1 MPNKESAPGKQQ
13 QRFAAYLDSLARAAK
28 HADRSEPLKAYC
40 RGLLLP
46 IERKCVEPM
55 AARLAPHNV
64 RRTHQ
69 SLHHLVADSPWD
81 DDALLAAV
89 RGRVLQAMK
98 KTSPVV
104 AWILDD
110 TSFPKKGKHSVGV
123 AHQYCGQRGKQENCQ
138 VAVSLSVATGKA
150 SLPIAYRLYLPQ
162 GWADDRKRRGKAGVP
177 DEIRLE
183 TKPEIALGQIRQ
195 ALEDEL
201 EPGVVLA
208 DAAYGNDSVFRGE
221 LAQRGLEYVVG
232 IQSSTTVW
240 RPGQGPLPAKK
251 YSGHGRPPKLLRRGQ
266 QQPVTV
272 KELAG
277 ELLATKAFRALSWR
291 EGTRQ
296 KLRSRFAAVRVRP
309 AHRDYEQH
317 EPHPEQWL
325 LIEWPA
331 KQGEPTH
338 YWLAN
343 LGAPTT
349 RKDLVTLAKHRWI
362 LERDYQELKQELG
375 LGHYEGRGWRGFHHH
390 ATLCIAA
397 YGFLVAERS
406 LFPPRHESTD
416 YSYPSPSRRGT
427 SARAGRP
434 IRPERH
440 NPSSIATLRRQIG
453 RHILRQLPC
462 CPFCGSG
469 FL

>member
-1 MPNKESAPGKQQ
+1 MPNKESASGKQQ
-13 QRFAAYLDSLARAAK
+13 QRFAAYLDSLARAAR

-104 AWILDD
+104 AWIVDD

-123 AHQYCGQRGKQENCQ
+123 AHQYCGQLGKQENCR
-138 VAVSLSVATGKA
+138 VAVSLSVATSKA
-150 SLPIAYRLYLPQ
+150 SLPIAYRLYLPAS
-162 GWADDRKRRGKAGVP
+162 WADDRKRRRKTRVP

-183 TKPEIALGQIRQ
+183 TKPQIALGQIRQ
-195 ALEDEL
+195 ALEDDI

-208 DAAYGNDSVFRGE
+208 DAAYGNDSAFRNE

-232 IQSSTTVW
+232 IRSSTTVW
-240 RPGQGPLPAKK
+240 RARQGPLPAKK
-251 YSGHGRPPKLLRRGQ
+251 YSGRGRPPKRLRRGK

-291 EGTRQ
+291 EGTGQ
-296 KLRSRFAAVRVRP
+296 TLRSRFAAVRVRP
-309 AHRDYEQH
+309 ARRDYEQH

-331 KQGEPTH
+331 KQAEPTH

-343 LGAPTT
+343 LGVKTT
-349 RKDLVTLAKHRWI
+349 RKNLVGLAKHRWI
-362 LERDYQELKQELG
+362 IERDYQELKQELG

-406 LFPPRHESTD
+406 LFPPSTRID
-416 YSYPSPSRRGT
+416 R
-427 SARAGRP
+427 
-434 IRPERH
+434 
-440 NPSSIATLRRQIG
+440 L
-453 RHILRQLPC
+453 QLPL
-462 CPFCGSG
+462 PKPPWDFRPRGAPDSTRAA
-469 FL
+469 

>member
-28 HADRSEPLKAYC
+28 HADRREPLKAYC
-40 RGLLLP
+40 RDLLLP

-195 ALEDEL
+195 AIADEL

-208 DAAYGNDSVFRGE
+208 DAAYGNDSAFRGE

-240 RPGQGPLPAKK
+240 RAGQGPLAPKK
-251 YSGHGRPPKLLRRGQ
+251 YCGCGRPPKRLRRGK
-266 QQPVTV
+266 QQPITV
-272 KELAG
+272 QELAG

-291 EGTRQ
+291 EGTGQ
-296 KLRSRFAAVRVRP
+296 KLGSRFAAVRVRP
-309 AHRDYEQH
+309 ARRDYEQH
-317 EPHPEQWL
+317 EPHPAQWL

-331 KQGEPTH
+331 KQAEPTH

-343 LGAPTT
+343 LGATTT

-362 LERDYQELKQELG
+362 IERDY
-375 LGHYEGRGWRGFHHH
+375 
-390 ATLCIAA
+390 
-397 YGFLVAERS
+397 
-406 LFPPRHESTD
+406 
-416 YSYPSPSRRGT
+416 
-427 SARAGRP
+427 
-434 IRPERH
+434 
-440 NPSSIATLRRQIG
+440 
-453 RHILRQLPC
+453 
-462 CPFCGSG
+462 
-469 FL
+469 